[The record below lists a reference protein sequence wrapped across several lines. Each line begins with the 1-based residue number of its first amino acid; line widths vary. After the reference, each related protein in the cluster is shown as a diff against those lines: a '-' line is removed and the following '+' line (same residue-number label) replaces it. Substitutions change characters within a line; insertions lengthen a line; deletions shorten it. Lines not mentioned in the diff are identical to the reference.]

1 MLNKYYYIKSDVE
14 LKRVIN
20 YPSQLR
26 FLSVNIIDNTS
37 DYKKITRQY
46 YINSIGYEILLLIDG
61 QRTLDNIIHIEMAK
75 YNSDYDDTKNKIE
88 TFFKSMSCNYNIE
101 LGMQDQSIYRP
112 VREIML
118 DNIYPLTASLE
129 LTHKCNLRCLHCY
142 GNFGSGDEMPKQQ
155 VLTLLDDL
163 EKVGV
168 KNLELTGGDISVYPY
183 LNDILKKAFSLKF
196 NSVVL
201 LTNGI
206 NMNKEFIDLVIK
218 NSNRAYLQIDIHSLN
233 EEYLKWFTGI
243 NNFTQKIIHN
253 LKILLENNVKIRIVS
268 MITKKNIDELPDI
281 AKMVHEL
288 GIKVYMPSIVVN
300 LGRAKQNKDLLLQN
314 NSDKEN
320 YIKNLNIIEEKFPG
334 LLNQFHV
341 EGYRNNC
348 GCITTNVVIDPLGNI
363 KLCPMDDHYLTG
375 LGNVFRE
382 NIKDIYDKNKDFI
395 KELFYLNF
403 PTLNSED
410 CLDCPNKLFCSYCF
424 VRAFSKNEELRQ
436 KCNWYKCNIS
446 NKLIE
451 NYLNIK

>member
-183 LNDILKKAFSLKF
+183 LNDILKKL
-196 NSVVL
+196 
-201 LTNGI
+201 
-206 NMNKEFIDLVIK
+206 
-218 NSNRAYLQIDIHSLN
+218 
-233 EEYLKWFTGI
+233 
-243 NNFTQKIIHN
+243 
-253 LKILLENNVKIRIVS
+253 
-268 MITKKNIDELPDI
+268 
-281 AKMVHEL
+281 
-288 GIKVYMPSIVVN
+288 
-300 LGRAKQNKDLLLQN
+300 
-314 NSDKEN
+314 
-320 YIKNLNIIEEKFPG
+320 
-334 LLNQFHV
+334 FH
-341 EGYRNNC
+341 
-348 GCITTNVVIDPLGNI
+348 
-363 KLCPMDDHYLTG
+363 
-375 LGNVFRE
+375 
-382 NIKDIYDKNKDFI
+382 
-395 KELFYLNF
+395 
-403 PTLNSED
+403 
-410 CLDCPNKLFCSYCF
+410 
-424 VRAFSKNEELRQ
+424 
-436 KCNWYKCNIS
+436 
-446 NKLIE
+446 
-451 NYLNIK
+451 